1 MIEGA
6 SGLFALAYSGLVLF
20 VLASSLRKIY
30 PPMRA
35 ALTAF
40 ALSVVVHGATTLMAG
55 EHATMALAF
64 WGIPHLIVL
73 PLLLWSAWRQSGGGA
88 RP

>member
-1 MIEGA
+1 MTEGA
-6 SGLFALAYSGLVLF
+6 AGLFALAYSGLVLF

-40 ALSVVVHGATTLMAG
+40 VLSVIVHGATTLMAG
-55 EHATMALAF
+55 EHAMLALAF

-73 PLLLWSAWRQSGGGA
+73 PVLLWSAWRQSA
-88 RP
+88 AEAQR

>member
-35 ALTAF
+35 ALTGF
-40 ALSVVVHGATTLMAG
+40 VLSVAVHGATTLMAG
-55 EHATMALAF
+55 EQAMLALAF

-73 PLLLWSAWRQSGGGA
+73 PVLLWSAWRQSIAGT
-88 RP
+88 RR

>member
-1 MIEGA
+1 MMEGA
-6 SGLFALAYSGLVLF
+6 AALFALAYSGLVLF

-40 ALSVVVHGATTLMAG
+40 VLSVVVHGASTLMAG
-55 EHATMALAF
+55 EHATLALAF
-64 WGIPHLIVL
+64 WGIPHLILL
-73 PLLLWSAWRQSGGGA
+73 PLLLWSARQQSRV

>member
-1 MIEGA
+1 MTEGA
-6 SGLFALAYSGLVLF
+6 AGLFALAYSGLVLF

-40 ALSVVVHGATTLMAG
+40 VLSVAVHGATTLMAG
-55 EHATMALAF
+55 EHAMLALAF
-64 WGIPHLIVL
+64 WGIPHLIML
-73 PLLLWSAWRQSGGGA
+73 PLLLWSARRQSRA
-88 RP
+88 AS